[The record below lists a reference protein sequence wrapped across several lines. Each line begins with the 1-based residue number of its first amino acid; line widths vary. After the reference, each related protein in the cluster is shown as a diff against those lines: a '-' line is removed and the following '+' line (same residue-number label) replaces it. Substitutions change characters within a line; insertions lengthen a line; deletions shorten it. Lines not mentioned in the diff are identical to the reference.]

1 VNNPV
6 ELFIEQDKVLEPLNT
21 LGFSQSAEH
30 FVETHS
36 DAQLICAIEY
46 AQTNAW
52 PIFILGGGSN
62 IVLTQN
68 IPGLTIRPIN
78 TTVRY
83 DSAGTRYKTRVT
95 AGAGMPW
102 HQLVTDT
109 LDYGLRGLE
118 NLSLIPGTVG
128 AAPVQNIGAYGVE
141 LDSLVTRVRALHI
154 DSLQWQDFTRAQCDF
169 SYRQSFFKANTH
181 QYVITEVELELGES
195 NELKYDY
202 ASLRAHLDARGI
214 SRPDALQIS
223 ESVIA
228 TRRARLPDPAVLAN
242 AGSFFHNPVIS
253 KEQAVQLQRLHPGM
267 PAYDAGEAGIKVSA
281 AWMIEQLGFKGMK
294 TGHVGVHDKQSLVL
308 VHLGNGSGKELLA
321 LATQIQQA
329 VQQRYSITLHIE
341 PTVL

>member
-6 ELFIEQDKVLEPLNT
+6 ELFIEQDKALEPFNT
-21 LGFSQSAEH
+21 LGFSQSAER

-36 DAQLICAIEY
+36 DAQLVCAIEH
-46 AQTNAW
+46 AQSNAW

-95 AGAGMPW
+95 VGAGMPW

-109 LDYGLRGLE
+109 LEYGLRGLE

-154 DSLQWQDFTRAQCDF
+154 DSRQWQDFTREQCDF

-181 QYVITEVELELGES
+181 QYVITEVELALGEC
-195 NELKYDY
+195 NQLKYDY
-202 ASLRAHLDARGI
+202 ASLQAHLDSRGI
-214 SRPDALQIS
+214 SHPDAMQIS
-223 ESVIA
+223 ESVVA
-228 TRRARLPDPAVLAN
+228 TRKARLPDPAVLAN
-242 AGSFFHNPVIS
+242 VGSFFHNPVIS
-253 KEQAVQLQRLHPGM
+253 KDQAEQLQQLHPGI
-267 PAYDAGEAGIKVSA
+267 PTYDAGDAGIKVSA

-294 TGHVGVHDKQSLVL
+294 TDNVGVHEHQSLVL
-308 VHLGNGSGKELLA
+308 VHLGNGRGEELLA
-321 LATQIQQA
+321 LATQIKQA
-329 VQQRYSITLHIE
+329 VRQRYSIALHIE